1 MKEQIK
7 MILFV
12 VILGIVAAAILLGTE
27 GFTSDRILDNQEYAK
42 KSTILK
48 AFDIDYEQSTV
59 IEIYDEAIKP
69 SDEEADI
76 DEDTLY
82 YTEDGTVGFEFEG
95 KGLWGPIEGFM
106 TLEADLVTIKGIQII
121 YNEETP
127 GLGGVV
133 AEQWY
138 LDKFAG
144 KKFDPAIIIKKD
156 ADVASTTEVD
166 AITGATMTSTAFEL
180 LLNESYQTQKEVL
193 SR

>member
-12 VILGIVAAAILLGTE
+12 VILGMVAAAILVGTE
-27 GFTSDRILDNQEYAK
+27 GYTSERISNNQEYAL
-42 KSTILK
+42 KSTILT
-48 AFDIDYEQSTV
+48 AFGIDYEPSTV
-59 IEIYDEAIKP
+59 VSLYDQAIT
-69 SDEEADI
+69 DDTVG
-76 DEDTLY
+76 EDVFY
-82 YTEDGTVGFEFEG
+82 YTEDGTVGFEFDG

-106 TLEADLVTIKGIQII
+106 TLEPDLVTIKGIQII

-138 LDKFAG
+138 LDKYVG

-156 ADVASTTEVD
+156 ADMASTTEVD

-180 LLNESYQTQKEVL
+180 MLNESYQMQKEVL